1 MMVAARLFRLI
12 RVCGI
17 SRNTFYKLRR
27 WAVDEGE
34 AAVLESRS
42 RRPASSPTRISDERV
57 VQALRVRVALASS
70 GLDAG
75 PVSVC
80 DKMALMGLDAPF
92 PSSLARVFREACVA
106 RADPAKRPRAVAPQQ
121 LLTDNGA
128 AMKTPPAGAAKG
140 PWSST
145 CAPWAWRRSPANPT
159 TPPPRARTSVS
170 ARP

>member
-1 MMVAARLFRLI
+1 MGAARVVGMVL
-12 RVCGI
+12 VGCGC
-17 SRNTFYKLRR
+17 RNTFYKLRR
-27 WAVDEGE
+27 RAVDEE

-42 RRPASSPTRISDERV
+42 RRPASSPTRISDEHV

-106 RADPAKRPRAVAPQQ
+106 RADPAKRPRA
-121 LLTDNGA
+121 
-128 AMKTPPAGAAKG
+128 
-140 PWSST
+140 PWRPSS
-145 CAPWAWRRSPANPT
+145 S
-159 TPPPRARTSVS
+159 
-170 ARP
+170 

>member
-12 RVCGI
+12 RVCVI

-27 WAVDEGE
+27 RAVDEE

-42 RRPASSPTRISDERV
+42 RRPASSPTRISDEHV

-106 RADPAKRPRAVAPQQ
+106 RADPAKRPRA
-121 LLTDNGA
+121 
-128 AMKTPPAGAAKG
+128 
-140 PWSST
+140 PWRPSS
-145 CAPWAWRRSPANPT
+145 S
-159 TPPPRARTSVS
+159 
-170 ARP
+170 